1 MHLSADEDQMFA
13 ASIIVFNYVYK
24 MDGCDF

>member
-13 ASIIVFNYVYK
+13 TSIIVFNYVNK
-24 MDGCDF
+24 MDSCDF